1 ITGLLGG
8 RVAEEIIFGKDH
20 VSTGESKDFE
30 RATAIANKMIT
41 ELGMSEEIGVI
52 QYTSSGGDEV
62 ILGRDMQNDSDN
74 NDAIVHKINI
84 EKKKFI
90 NYCYDRAKQILTE
103 HKTQLE
109 TIAGKL
115 LEVETLDADEIQ
127 SLFDH
132 GVMPEPVEYTE
143 ETETPSDVK
152 SEET

>member
-1 ITGLLGG
+1 MKN
-8 RVAEEIIFGKDH
+8 ESNHSDEIAHQID
-20 VSTGESKDFE
+20 
-30 RATAIANKMIT
+30 
-41 ELGMSEEIGVI
+41 
-52 QYTSSGGDEV
+52 
-62 ILGRDMQNDSDN
+62 
-74 NDAIVHKINI
+74 I
-84 EKKKFI
+84 ETQKFI

-143 ETETPSDVK
+143 DTDR
-152 SEET
+152 SEEHTSELQSRGHLVCRLVLEKKI